1 MKKPKII
8 KQLLGV
14 VALLSIS
21 FSSFAASCDQQH
33 VNVLHQKAYIYNDA
47 IAAAAMKYRVNPAL
61 IKAVITAESCFKN
74 QASSNKGAGGLMQLM
89 PATARRFGV
98 YDRFDPNQNID
109 GGTRY
114 LRWLLNRYGGSLPHA
129 IAAYNAGEGRV
140 DYYGA
145 AVPIQETAVYTR
157 RVLNAYSKLASNGRT
172 IPARRA
178 SYNNSQ
184 ARAVRPVLVAY
195 RKPAP
200 KPEPRF
206 QWDEFASD

>member
-8 KQLLGV
+8 KQFLGV

-47 IAAAAMKYRVNPAL
+47 ITAAAMRYRVNPAL

-98 YDRFDPNQNID
+98 DDRFDPNQNID

-157 RVLNAYSKLASNGRT
+157 RVLNAYSKLASNGRN
-172 IPARRA
+172 IPAHRA
-178 SYNNSQ
+178 SYNNQ
-184 ARAVRPVLVAY
+184 AGAVRPVLVAY